1 MRRRDDIYAGSVE
14 GTDQLDPADSLAGD
28 IGADPLDAGYS
39 PPDREPAAL
48 RWGRTEYEIIHG
60 ESLDQRLAEEE
71 PDITEEL
78 LDEFDSEP
86 RAGRLVALDPIA
98 APGTAR
104 DVGRAGWAA
113 SAEEAAMHVTESEPP
128 DADSIESEP

>member
-14 GTDQLDPADSLAGD
+14 GTNQLDPADSLAGE

-39 PPDREPAAL
+39 PPDREPAAT
-48 RWGRTEYEIIHG
+48 RWGSTEYEVIHG
-60 ESLDQRLAEEE
+60 ESLDQRLAEDE
-71 PDITEEL
+71 PDISEDL

-86 RAGRLVALDPIA
+86 RAGRLVAIDEDS
-98 APGTAR
+98 PGAAR

-113 SAEEAAMHVTESEPP
+113 TAEEAAMHVIYDDAL
-128 DADSIESEP
+128 DADLADEPT